1 MTKSP
6 KLTAATLRIILVAL
20 MFVIIAIAGVIFYF
34 GRARLLTVSSSV
46 NQAVADANASSQS
59 LDTYKKIQTEL
70 TANQTVVTRA
80 KLLTADLLDY
90 QYQNQIISDLQAYG
104 SQNGVTLNGIDFGAT
119 ASATPGAAAP
129 TAPAT
134 TTPAPA
140 AGGADSGTSTGK
152 VVTITIAVAKGID
165 YKNVLNFV
173 HAIEQNLPKL
183 LISRLTLTRGAQ
195 DFTKVDVS
203 DISIQMYIK

>member
-140 AGGADSGTSTGK
+140 AGGADSGASTGK